1 VIDRLAPVAIV
12 LSLLIVAFLTVEP
25 FLPAILWG
33 VVLAIA
39 IEPRHRRLVH
49 RLGERPRLASAFTAT
64 LLIIAFVL
72 PAAGLARALVSF
84 VPDALNW
91 FEGLAAGAPREPPAT
106 LRSLPAIGPQLAELW
121 HAFAVDASEALARF
135 REEIK
140 TALLWV
146 LTEAEIIGVFVLEFA
161 IGILLAVVFVHN
173 GERLAPVLQRFFH
186 RVGGPF
192 AQQVAE
198 HSVVTV
204 RQTVRGVLG
213 ATLVQTLVATV
224 SYIAIGLPNWTIL
237 AAVTFL
243 LGLTQIGPVL
253 VFLPLTLWLWADG
266 QTWAAAF
273 VFVWGMLVVNTVDN
287 LVRPF
292 LTSKD
297 GDIPASLAFIG
308 ALGGVAEW
316 GVLGAF
322 LGPVVLAVV
331 YEIVLEWIEPGA
343 AGGGPGDAATPA
355 PPAPLDP

>member
-1 VIDRLAPVAIV
+1 MIDRLAPVA
-12 LSLLIVAFLTVEP
+12 LLLALLVVAFLTVAP

-39 IEPRHRRLVH
+39 VEPRHRRLVAAF
-49 RLGERPRLASAFTAT
+49 GERRRLASSITG
-64 LLIIAFVL
+64 FVL
-72 PAAGLARALVSF
+72 ALLFMVPAIGLARSLVGF

-91 FEGLAAGAPREPPAT
+91 FEGLAAGTPEPPVT
-106 LRSLPAIGPQLAELW
+106 LKTLPAIGPHLAEVW
-121 HAFAVDASEALARF
+121 HAFAVDASEALMRF

-140 TALLWV
+140 TLLLWA
-146 LTEAEIIGVFVLEFA
+146 LTEAEIVGVFVFEFA
-161 IGILLAVVFVHN
+161 LGILLAVIFVHN
-173 GERLAPVLQRFFH
+173 GDRLAALLQRFFI

-224 SYIAIGLPNWTIL
+224 SFIAVGLPNWPML

-243 LGLTQIGPVL
+243 LGLTQIGPFL
-253 VFLPLTLWLWADG
+253 VFIPLALWLWANG
-266 QTWAAAF
+266 QTWPAAF

-292 LTSKD
+292 LVSKD
-297 GDIPASLAFIG
+297 SDIPASLAFIG

-316 GVLGAF
+316 GCS
-322 LGPVVLAVV
+322 
-331 YEIVLEWIEPGA
+331 
-343 AGGGPGDAATPA
+343 A
-355 PPAPLDP
+355 PFWAPSSWPSRTRW